1 MKPFPWQARFRRGI
15 ARKGVRIAG
24 LSVSRSNGKSFLVAD
39 LAKDYLLGDR
49 HDSECLLVASEF
61 KQSKIILRYLFG
73 MLRAEG
79 HDLDDRKRWVFR
91 DSMNSG
97 MIRDRDTGITVRA
110 MSGKPSGL
118 FGRVFGLCLLDEPR
132 EHGPGVRD
140 ELLVAVTSGMGKVDG
155 AQAIALG
162 SSPASPD
169 HWFSRWLD
177 GEADYAQLHAA
188 RPEDPP
194 FQLRTIRKAN
204 PSFDHLPA
212 LRVDLLAR
220 REKAR
225 RFPDELNEYLSRHLN
240 RGVADIHE
248 PLLVEPDDWQ
258 GIEVDIL
265 PAREGPCV
273 WGVDIG
279 FSEAFSAIVSHH
291 PLTGRTEALLTCGG
305 IPSIQD
311 RSRRDQCPGSTY
323 QNMVTAG
330 DLLVQDGRRVPDL
343 SIFIE
348 QALNRLGTPSV
359 IVADHF
365 RRPELA
371 DALDSS
377 PMPRG
382 RDFVTRRMRWS
393 EASEDIRRTR
403 KMILERKM
411 SVSKSVA
418 WRYSLAE
425 SRVVYDDQGS
435 CRLAVRAQ
443 AGRRARARTD
453 LASAL
458 VLCLAEAD
466 RRGVPEATGHRL
478 RLVAV

>member
-1 MKPFPWQARFRRGI
+1 MKPFPWQARFRKGI
-15 ARKGVRIAG
+15 SRRGVRLSG

-39 LAKDYLLGDR
+39 IARDYLLGDR

-73 MLRAEG
+73 MLRAGG
-79 HDLDDRKRWVFR
+79 HDLEDKKRWTIR

-97 MIRDRDTGITVRA
+97 MIRDRRTGITVRA

-140 ELLVAVTSGMGKVDG
+140 ELLAAVTSGMGKIEG
-155 AQAIALG
+155 AQAIGLG
-162 SSPASPD
+162 SMPASKE
-169 HWFSRWLD
+169 HWFSRWLS
-177 GEADYAQLHAA
+177 GEADYAQVHQAG
-188 RPEDPP
+188 RDDPP

-212 LRVDLLAR
+212 LRADLLAR
-220 REKAR
+220 RDKAK

-240 RGVADIHE
+240 RGVADVHE
-248 PLLVEPDDWQ
+248 PLLIEPDDWL

-273 WGVDIG
+273 WGVDVG
-279 FSEAFSAIVSHH
+279 SSEAFSAIVSHH
-291 PLTGRTEALLTCGG
+291 PLTGLTESLLTCGG

-343 SIFIE
+343 SVFVE
-348 QALNRLGTPSV
+348 QALNRLGTPDV

-371 DALDSS
+371 DALDAS

-382 RDFVTRRMRWS
+382 RAFVTRRMRWS
-393 EASEDIRRTR
+393 EATEDIRRSR
-403 KMILERKM
+403 KMILGRQV
-411 SVSKSVA
+411 SVAKSVA

-425 SRVVYDDQGS
+425 SRVVYDDQGN
-435 CRLAVRAQ
+435 CRLAVRSQ

-458 VLCLAEAD
+458 VLCLGEAD
-466 RRGVPEATGHRL
+466 RRGVPSERSGL